1 MAELEIKID
10 PKKCSGEAV
19 CVGLAPTVFR
29 LNEQGRAEV
38 VDAEG
43 AERDDIVAAAKSCP
57 QLAITVVEVSSGKRL
72 AP

>member
-1 MAELEIKID
+1 MAEVEIKID
-10 PKKCSGEAV
+10 PKRCSGEAV

-29 LNEQGRAEV
+29 LNAQGRAEV

-43 AERDDIVAAAKSCP
+43 ADPDDIVAAAKSCP
-57 QLAITVVEVSSGKRL
+57 QLAISVFESGSGKRL

>member
-1 MAELEIKID
+1 MAEVEITID

-19 CVGLAPTVFR
+19 CVGLVPTVFR
-29 LNEQGRAEV
+29 LNERGQAEV

-43 AERDDIVAAAKSCP
+43 AERDDIVAAAKSRP
-57 QLAITVVEVSSGKRL
+57 QLAISVLEVASGKRL